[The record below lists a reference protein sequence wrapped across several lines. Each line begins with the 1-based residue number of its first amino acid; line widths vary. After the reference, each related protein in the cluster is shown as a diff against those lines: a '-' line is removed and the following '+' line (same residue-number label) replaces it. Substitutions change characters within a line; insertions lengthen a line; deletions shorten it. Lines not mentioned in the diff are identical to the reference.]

1 MVENSASDLSRFA
14 LVSEIRVEFISP
26 KQVSPLSSPHTN
38 KHGIKV
44 DWWYYPSNLK
54 NYNDGEGDNNL
65 SNSPAKLD
73 QKFCKGI
80 TIPTQLKIGRIAV
93 GETLDSYFK

>member
-14 LVSEIRVEFISP
+14 LVSETRVEFISP

-44 DWWYYPSNLK
+44 LVVLSFECKK
-54 NYNDGEGDNNL
+54 NIMTDKEKTIYLIVRPNKTKNR
-65 SNSPAKLD
+65 S
-73 QKFCKGI
+73 KGI
-80 TIPTQLKIGRIAV
+80 TIRTQRKILV
-93 GETLDSYFK
+93 GLLLAKH